1 MVPKVDTFFDKR
13 TSNACHIVSCPETN
27 RAAVIDSVLGY
38 DAASGRTDTDHADS
52 VIAHI
57 RDNGLTV
64 DWILETH
71 VHADHL
77 TAAPYLKGELGGQTG
92 IGSGIR
98 DVQKTFCALFNADDC
113 VTDGSQFD
121 HLFADGE
128 SFQIGNLEAEVLHTP
143 GHTPA
148 CVTYHIGDC
157 VFTGDT
163 LFMPDSGSAR
173 CDFPGGDA
181 HQLYRSIQRILAL
194 PPETRMFINHD
205 YGAGGKRDHAWETTV
220 GEQNSANTHVGGGTS
235 EDDYVTMRQER
246 DATLAVPAL
255 LMPSVQVNM
264 RAGALPP
271 PENNGTRY
279 LKIPIDA
286 V

>member
-1 MVPKVDTFFDKR
+1 MAPKVDTFFDKR
-13 TSNACHIVSCPETN
+13 TSNACHVVSCPETGQ
-27 RAAVIDSVLGY
+27 AAVIDSVLGY
-38 DAASGRTDTDHADS
+38 DAASGRTDTEHADS
-52 VIAHI
+52 VIAYI
-57 RDNGLTV
+57 RENGLTV
-64 DWILETH
+64 AWILETH

-77 TAAPYLKGELGGQTG
+77 TAAPYLKENLGGRTG
-92 IGSGIR
+92 IGTGIR
-98 DVQKTFCALFNADDC
+98 QVQETFCTLFNAPDC

-128 SFQIGNLEAEVLHTP
+128 AFEIGKLAGEVLHTP

-205 YGAGGKRDHAWETTV
+205 YGAGGTRDHAWITTV
-220 GEQNSANTHVGGGTS
+220 GEQKASNTHVGGGTS
-235 EDDYVTMRQER
+235 EDDYVSMRVER

-264 RAGALPP
+264 RAGAMPP
-271 PENNGTRY
+271 PEDNGTRY